1 LLQEKTPFT
10 NFELKYTS
18 NLFPKM
24 LSFNHSIKVRY
35 VETDAMQ
42 RVHHSNHLIWFEECR
57 IELLNHM
64 GIPYDQLEASGFLIP
79 VISAHIEYLKPAS
92 FNQSLAIAIEL
103 KNKPKV
109 RFKFDYTI
117 SHKEDLIAKGQT
129 EHTFINQNNKVVRP
143 PEIFNQAVDQHWQSD
158 KD

>member
-1 LLQEKTPFT
+1 
-10 NFELKYTS
+10 
-18 NLFPKM
+18 M

-64 GIPYDQLEASGFLIP
+64 GIPYEQLEASGFYIP
-79 VISAHIEYLKPAS
+79 VISANIEYLKPAS
-92 FNQSLAIAIEL
+92 FNESLTISIAL
-103 KNKPKV
+103 QDKPKV

-117 SHKEDLIAKGQT
+117 QHKKDIIARGQT
-129 EHTFINQNNKVVRP
+129 EHTFINQNNKVIRP
-143 PEIFNQAVDQHWQSD
+143 PEIFNQAVDKYWQ
-158 KD
+158 

>member
-1 LLQEKTPFT
+1 
-10 NFELKYTS
+10 
-18 NLFPKM
+18 
-24 LSFNHSIKVRY
+24 
-35 VETDAMQ
+35 
-42 RVHHSNHLIWFEECR
+42 
-57 IELLNHM
+57 M

>member
-1 LLQEKTPFT
+1 MLQEKTPFT

-18 NLFPKM
+18 NLFPEM

>member
-1 LLQEKTPFT
+1 
-10 NFELKYTS
+10 
-18 NLFPKM
+18 M

-64 GIPYDQLEASGFLIP
+64 GIPYEQLEASGFYIP
-79 VISAHIEYLKPAS
+79 VISANIEYLKPAS
-92 FNQSLAIAIEL
+92 FNESLTISIAL
-103 KNKPKV
+103 QDKPKV

-117 SHKEDLIAKGQT
+117 QNKGELIARGQT
-129 EHTFINQNNKVVRP
+129 EHTFINQNNKVIRP
-143 PEIFNQAVDQHWQSD
+143 PEIFNQAVDKYWQ
-158 KD
+158 

>member
-1 LLQEKTPFT
+1 
-10 NFELKYTS
+10 
-18 NLFPKM
+18 M

-64 GIPYDQLEASGFLIP
+64 GIPYEHLEASGFYIP
-79 VISAHIEYLKPAS
+79 VISANIEYLNPAT
-92 FNQSLAIAIEL
+92 FNESLVIRTVL
-103 KNKPKV
+103 QDKPKV

-117 SHKEDLIAKGQT
+117 QNDEDLIARGQT
-129 EHTFINQNNKVVRP
+129 EHTFINQNNKVIRP
-143 PEIFNQAVDQHWQSD
+143 PETFNQAIDKYWQ
-158 KD
+158 

>member
-1 LLQEKTPFT
+1 
-10 NFELKYTS
+10 
-18 NLFPKM
+18 M

-64 GIPYDQLEASGFLIP
+64 GIPYEQLEASGFYIP
-79 VISAHIEYLKPAS
+79 VISANIEYLKPAS
-92 FNQSLAIAIEL
+92 FNESLTISIAL
-103 KNKPKV
+103 QDKPKV

-117 SHKEDLIAKGQT
+117 QNDEDLIARGQT
-129 EHTFINQNNKVVRP
+129 EHTFINQNNKVIRP
-143 PEIFNQAVDQHWQSD
+143 PETFNQAIDKYWQ
-158 KD
+158 

>member
-1 LLQEKTPFT
+1 MLQEKTPFT

>member
-1 LLQEKTPFT
+1 
-10 NFELKYTS
+10 
-18 NLFPKM
+18 M

-143 PEIFNQAVDQHWQSD
+143 PETFNQAVDQHWQSD

>member
-1 LLQEKTPFT
+1 
-10 NFELKYTS
+10 
-18 NLFPKM
+18 M

-64 GIPYDQLEASGFLIP
+64 GIPYEQLEASGFYIP
-79 VISAHIEYLKPAS
+79 VISANIEYLKPAS
-92 FNQSLAIAIEL
+92 FNESLIISIAL
-103 KNKPKV
+103 QDKPKV

-117 SHKEDLIAKGQT
+117 QNKEVLIARGQT
-129 EHTFINQNNKVVRP
+129 DHTFINQNNKVIRP
-143 PEIFNQAVDQHWQSD
+143 PEIFNQAVGKYWQ
-158 KD
+158 

>member
-1 LLQEKTPFT
+1 
-10 NFELKYTS
+10 
-18 NLFPKM
+18 M

-64 GIPYDQLEASGFLIP
+64 GIPYEQLEASGFYIP
-79 VISAHIEYLKPAS
+79 VISANIEYLRPAS
-92 FNQSLAIAIEL
+92 FNESLTVSIAL
-103 KNKPKV
+103 QDKPKV

-117 SHKEDLIAKGQT
+117 QNKEDLIARGQT
-129 EHTFINQNNKVVRP
+129 EHTFINQNNKVIRP
-143 PEIFNQAVDQHWQSD
+143 PEIFNQAVDKYWQ
-158 KD
+158 

>member
-1 LLQEKTPFT
+1 
-10 NFELKYTS
+10 
-18 NLFPKM
+18 M

-64 GIPYDQLEASGFLIP
+64 GIPYEQLEASGFYIP
-79 VISAHIEYLKPAS
+79 VISANIEYLKPAS
-92 FNQSLAIAIEL
+92 FNESLTISIAL
-103 KNKPKV
+103 QDKPKV

-117 SHKEDLIAKGQT
+117 QNKEVLIARGQT
-129 EHTFINQNNKVVRP
+129 EHTFINQNNKVSRP
-143 PEIFNQAVDQHWQSD
+143 PEIFNQAVDKYWQ
-158 KD
+158 